1 MKKILLASTALIA
14 SAGFAAAEVVVGGDG
29 YFGAAL
35 STYDGDGF
43 FETRN
48 NEASTY
54 VFVYDL
60 DIDFTAT
67 GTSDSGLTFGA
78 SVDLDD
84 AASNTASKQSVIKA
98 DANGN
103 PIPVYDAAGN
113 FTGYETTNAVTGLS
127 NNTQGPLGYE
137 GELFVSGDFGTLT
150 MGDVDGATE
159 QVVGDLAGVGL
170 TGLGD
175 LNEMIYLV
183 DGNAQPDGS
192 PLALYEYTVEG
203 LTLGLGVTDD
213 KSWNVGA
220 GYETDM
226 FSVGIGY
233 ESVKDGAAVTIY
245 QPGTFAPTVNS
256 QGNVVLGSSGVGG
269 LAINTPDDAHQTIG
283 QASVTFAGVTL
294 KGAYGLIDLE
304 NAGDIAQ
311 YGISAS
317 YGMDAITL
325 SGFWR
330 GTEFDFDNS
339 NINDQT
345 NNFFGL
351 GLAYD
356 LGGGL
361 AIETGVVQADYDFLD
376 SNVVIADFGLSFNF

>member
-35 STYDGDGF
+35 STYDGEGF

-48 NEASTY
+48 GELSTY

-60 DIDFTAT
+60 DFDFTAT

-78 SVDLDD
+78 SADVDDIGQG
-84 AASNTASKQSVIKA
+84 QS
-98 DANGN
+98 
-103 PIPVYDAAGN
+103 
-113 FTGYETTNAVTGLS
+113 
-127 NNTQGPLGYE
+127 QGPLGYE
-137 GELFVSGDFGTLT
+137 GEMFVSGDFGTLT
-150 MGDVDGATE
+150 MGDVDGAPE

-175 LNEMIYLV
+175 FNEMIYLV

-213 KSWNVGA
+213 KGWGIGA

-226 FSVGIGY
+226 WSVGLGY
-233 ESVKDGAAVTIY
+233 EAIKDGAQITLRD
-245 QPGTFAPTVNS
+245 PGAFVPEVDAN
-256 QGNVVLGSSGVGG
+256 GNVVLTGNGTGPTTITT
-269 LAINTPDDAHQTIG
+269 LDDAHQTIG
-283 QASVTFAGVTL
+283 QASVTFSGVTL
-294 KGAYGLIDLE
+294 KGAYGLIDIDNVGEL
-304 NAGDIAQ
+304 AQ

-317 YGMDAITL
+317 YGWDAITL
-325 SGFWR
+325 TGYWR
-330 GTEFDFDNS
+330 GQEFDGNS
-339 NINDQT
+339 GTATADQT
-345 NNFFGL
+345 NNFYGV

-361 AIETGVVQADYDFLD
+361 AIETGVAQADFEELK

>member
-35 STYDGDGF
+35 STYDGEGF

-48 NEASTY
+48 GELSTY

-60 DIDFTAT
+60 DFDFTAT

-78 SVDLDD
+78 SADVDDIGQG
-84 AASNTASKQSVIKA
+84 QS
-98 DANGN
+98 
-103 PIPVYDAAGN
+103 
-113 FTGYETTNAVTGLS
+113 
-127 NNTQGPLGYE
+127 QGPLGYE
-137 GELFVSGDFGTLT
+137 GEMFVSGDFGTLT
-150 MGDVDGATE
+150 MGDVDGAAE
-159 QVVGDLAGVGL
+159 LVVGDLAGVGL

-213 KSWNVGA
+213 KSWTIGA

-226 FSVGIGY
+226 WSVGIGY
-233 ESVKDGAAVTIY
+233 ESVKDGAAITIY
-245 QPGTFAPTVNS
+245 QPGTFAPTVDA
-256 QGNVVLGSSGVGG
+256 QGNIVLGSSGIGG
-269 LAINTPDDAHQTIG
+269 ISINTPDDAHQTIG

-304 NAGDIAQ
+304 NAGDMAQ

-325 SGFWR
+325 TGFWR

-361 AIETGVVQADYDFLD
+361 AIETGVTQADYDFLD

>member
-48 NEASTY
+48 NEGSTY

-84 AASNTASKQSVIKA
+84 AASNTASKQTFLTSASI
-98 DANGN
+98 D
-103 PIPVYDAAGN
+103 PV
-113 FTGYETTNAVTGLS
+113 TGQLVTTSSSAITGLS

-137 GELFVSGDFGTLT
+137 GEIFVSGDFGTLT

-226 FSVGIGY
+226 WSVGIGY
-233 ESVKDGAAVTIY
+233 ESVKDGAAITIY
-245 QPGTFAPTVNS
+245 QPGTFAPTVDA
-256 QGNVVLGSSGVGG
+256 QGNIVLGSSGIGG
-269 LAINTPDDAHQTIG
+269 ISINTPDDAHQTIG

-304 NAGDIAQ
+304 NAGDMAQ

-325 SGFWR
+325 TGFWR

-361 AIETGVVQADYDFLD
+361 AIETGVTQADYDFLD
-376 SNVVIADFGLSFNF
+376 SNVVVADFGLSFNF